1 MQLSAWTSSTEK
13 TVMAASDVPSALP
26 ELSSE
31 ASNAAATKG
40 FQQITGWQVRTPAA
54 SVLMSRKQVSCK
66 TTGEVGCSSFQGL
79 QVHFWVAGEQFQH
92 NMQGSEE

>member
-54 SVLMSRKQVSCK
+54 SALMSRKQVSGK
-66 TTGEVGCSSFQGL
+66 ITREVGCSSLQGL
-79 QVHFWVAGEQFQH
+79 QVRFLGCR
-92 NMQGSEE
+92 